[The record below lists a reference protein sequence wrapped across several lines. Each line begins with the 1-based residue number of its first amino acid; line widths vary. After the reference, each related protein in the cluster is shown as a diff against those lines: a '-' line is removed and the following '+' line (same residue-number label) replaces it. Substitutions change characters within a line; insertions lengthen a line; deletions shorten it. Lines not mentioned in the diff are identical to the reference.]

1 VSARQCPNCMAIVP
15 AWKIASYSNDLV
27 CTGCGRPLGI
37 SAFSRNIS
45 AFAGLAA
52 GALVWRISFA
62 HYAGNP
68 GSLGWLLPIVFA
80 YLALSVV
87 APIVLILLADLHL
100 REVEAPPEIHQAPAH
115 HPSR

>member
-1 VSARQCPNCMAIVP
+1 MAIIP
-15 AWKIASYSNDLV
+15 AGKIASYSNDLV

-37 SAFSRNIS
+37 SGFSRNIS

-52 GALVWRISFA
+52 GAFVWRIASA

-68 GSLGWLLPIVFA
+68 GSLGWLLPIVYA

-87 APIVLILLADLHL
+87 APVVLILMADLHL
-100 REVEAPPEIHQAPAH
+100 REAEAPQAIHEAPAH
-115 HPSR
+115 QPTH